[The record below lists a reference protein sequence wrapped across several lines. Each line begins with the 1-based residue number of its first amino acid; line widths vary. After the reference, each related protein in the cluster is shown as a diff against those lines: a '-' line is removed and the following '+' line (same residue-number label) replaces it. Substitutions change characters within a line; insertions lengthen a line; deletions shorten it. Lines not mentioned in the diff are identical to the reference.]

1 MENGLINVL
10 LEWTDISWQHFDA
23 SLDEEKKFNKDF
35 ILQSTVIFKGTNFFF
50 FNGDFCPSNIV

>member
-23 SLDEEKKFNKDF
+23 ILDEEKKFNKDF

-50 FNGDFCPSNIV
+50 F